1 MHGSG
6 GYGIAIDRQ
15 SAERRF
21 GAAGEQLP
29 RYLADWAVMDQLVLM
44 FVILFAA
51 IFAEPLGKRLGIA
64 SAVLMT
70 VFGCVVALVPF
81 APRINI
87 PPDLILPLVLPPLLY
102 AAARR
107 TSWRQFA
114 ENWLLIALRAVG
126 LVAATAAVVAFVFHA
141 WYPGL
146 PLAAAVALGALVAP
160 PDPVAAT
167 ALAGRL
173 GLPRRLVVVLGG
185 EGLFNDVTA
194 IVIYGVAIQAVVTG
208 RFSAPHAAA
217 EFVISAVV
225 AIAVGLVLGWA
236 GSRLT
241 NYLAEATW
249 QVALSLLL
257 PFAAYGLAEAWHGS
271 GVLAV
276 LVCAL
281 YLTDAV
287 TEFGDSD
294 YRLVGTAFW
303 DIIEMLLSGFA
314 FGLIG
319 LELGAVLDATGGDW
333 PRLLG
338 GAAAVVAVVVGLRL
352 VWLMATWAIG
362 QTWWRSSRA
371 DEPYTWRE
379 TIVTWWAGM
388 RGVATVALALA
399 IPFITDDG
407 ADFPGR
413 TEILFTAFVVVLFTL
428 LLQGTTLPFVVRLT
442 GVHADTQRE
451 RELERQLW
459 ERVIKAELARLK
471 EIAAAEQLPDD
482 VYERLRDGLRQ
493 RMARADPQAAD
504 ADAESAAA
512 RNLRLAK
519 KLRVIRADI
528 IDAGRREALNA
539 RREPGMPPDLVDRVT
554 RRLDLGTR

>member
-1 MHGSG
+1 
-6 GYGIAIDRQ
+6 
-15 SAERRF
+15 
-21 GAAGEQLP
+21 
-29 RYLADWAVMDQLVLM
+29 MDQLVLM

-51 IFAEPLGKRLGIA
+51 IFAEPLGKRLGVA

-81 APRINI
+81 APRIDI

-102 AAARR
+102 AASRR

-114 ENWLLIALRAVG
+114 ENWGLIALRAFG
-126 LVAATAAVVAFVFHA
+126 LVVATAAAVAAVFHA
-141 WYPGL
+141 WYPAL
-146 PLAAAVALGALVAP
+146 PIAAAVALGALVAP

-167 ALAGRL
+167 ALAGSL

-194 IVIYGVAIQAVVTG
+194 IVIYGVAVQAVVTG
-208 RFSAPHAAA
+208 KFSAPRAAA

-241 NYLAEATW
+241 DYLAEATW

-294 YRLVGTAFW
+294 YRLVGASFW

-319 LELGAVLDATGGDW
+319 LELGAVLDATGHDW
-333 PRLLG
+333 PKLLG
-338 GAAAVVAVVVGLRL
+338 GAGAVVAVVVGLRL
-352 VWLMATWAIG
+352 VWLLTTWAIG
-362 QTWWRSSRA
+362 RAWWPNA

-379 TIVTWWAGM
+379 TVVTWWAGM

-399 IPFITDDG
+399 IPFVTDDG
-407 ADFPGR
+407 KDFPGR

-428 LLQGTTLPFVVRLT
+428 LLQGPTLPFVVRLT
-442 GVHADTQRE
+442 GVHADTQKE

-459 ERVIKAELARLK
+459 DRVIKAELTRLK
-471 EIAAAEQLPDD
+471 EVAAEQDLPDD
-482 VYERLRDGLRQ
+482 VYERLRDGFRQ

-504 ADAESAAA
+504 ADAKAEAE
-512 RNLRLAK
+512 RNLKLAK
-519 KLRVIRADI
+519 RLRVIRDEVVE
-528 IDAGRREALNA
+528 AGRREALNA

-554 RRLDLGTR
+554 RRLDLGRR

>member
-1 MHGSG
+1 
-6 GYGIAIDRQ
+6 
-15 SAERRF
+15 
-21 GAAGEQLP
+21 
-29 RYLADWAVMDQLVLM
+29 MDQLVLM
-44 FVILFAA
+44 IVILFAA
-51 IFAEPLGKRLGIA
+51 ILAEPLAKRVGVA

-70 VFGCVVALVPF
+70 VFGCVVALLPF

-87 PPDLILPLVLPPLLY
+87 SPDLILPLVLPPLLY

-114 ENWLLIALRAVG
+114 ENWVPIALRAVG
-126 LVAATAAVVAFVFHA
+126 LVIATAVAVAAVFHA

-146 PLAAAVALGALVAP
+146 PIAAAVALGALVAP

-167 ALAGRL
+167 ALAGSL

-208 RFSAPHAAA
+208 QFSAPHAAA
-217 EFVISAVV
+217 EFVVSAVV
-225 AIAVGLVLGWA
+225 AVVVGLLLGWA
-236 GSRLT
+236 GSKLT
-241 NYLAEATW
+241 NYLGVATW

-257 PFAAYGLAEAWHGS
+257 PFAAYGIAEAWRGS

-287 TEFGDSD
+287 TEFSDPD
-294 YRLVGTAFW
+294 YRLVGDSFW
-303 DIIEMLLSGFA
+303 DITEMLLSGFA

-319 LELGAVLDATGGDW
+319 LELAAVLEATGDRW
-333 PRLLG
+333 PTLLG
-338 GAAAVVAVVVGLRL
+338 GAGAVVAMVVGLRL
-352 VWLMATWAIG
+352 VWLMTTWAISRS
-362 QTWWRSSRA
+362 WWRRVT

-399 IPFITDDG
+399 IPLLTDDG

-413 TEILFTAFVVVLFTL
+413 TEILFTAFAVVLFTL
-428 LLQGTTLPFVVRLT
+428 LLQGPTLPLVVRLT
-442 GVHADTQRE
+442 GVHADTKLE

-471 EIAAAEQLPDD
+471 AIAVEQDLPDD
-482 VYERLRDGLRQ
+482 VYERLRDGFRQ

-504 ADAESAAA
+504 ADAQSEAA
-512 RNLRLAK
+512 RNAKLAR
-519 KLRVIRADI
+519 KLRDIREDVVE
-528 IDAGRREALNA
+528 AGRREAQNA

-554 RRLDLGTR
+554 RRLDLGRR

>member
-1 MHGSG
+1 
-6 GYGIAIDRQ
+6 
-15 SAERRF
+15 
-21 GAAGEQLP
+21 
-29 RYLADWAVMDQLVLM
+29 MDQLVLM
-44 FVILFAA
+44 FVILLAA
-51 IFAEPLGKRLGIA
+51 ILAEPLAKWLNVA

-70 VFGCVVALVPF
+70 VFGCVVALIPF
-81 APRINI
+81 APQINI
-87 PPDLILPLVLPPLLY
+87 PPHLILPLVLPPLLY

-114 ENWLLIALRAVG
+114 ENWGPIALRAVG
-126 LVAATAAVVAFVFHA
+126 LVIATAAAVAAIFHA

-146 PLAAAVALGALVAP
+146 PIAAAVALGAMVAP

-167 ALAGRL
+167 AVAGSL

-217 EFVISAVV
+217 EFVVSAVV
-225 AIAVGLVLGWA
+225 AVAVGLLLGWA
-236 GSRLT
+236 GSKLT
-241 NYLAEATW
+241 SYLGVATW

-257 PFAAYGLAEAWHGS
+257 PFAAYGLAENWHGS

-281 YLTDAV
+281 YLTDAA
-287 TEFGDSD
+287 TEFSDSD
-294 YRLVGTAFW
+294 YRLVGDSFW
-303 DIIEMLLSGFA
+303 DITEMLISGFA

-319 LELGAVLDATGGDW
+319 LELGAVLEATGGRW
-333 PRLLG
+333 PTLLG
-338 GAAAVVAVVVGLRL
+338 GASAVVAVVVALRL
-352 VWLMATWAIG
+352 IWLMTTWAIG
-362 QTWWRSSRA
+362 RSWWRRADA

-399 IPFITDDG
+399 IPLVTDDG

-428 LLQGTTLPFVVRLT
+428 LLQGPTLPLVVRLT
-442 GVHADTQRE
+442 GVHADTKRE

-459 ERVIKAELARLK
+459 ERVIKAELAQLK
-471 EIAAAEQLPDD
+471 AIAAEQNMPDEL
-482 VYERLRDGLRQ
+482 YERLRDGFRQ
-493 RMARADPQAAD
+493 RMARADPEAAD
-504 ADAESAAA
+504 ADARSEAV
-512 RNLRLAK
+512 RNAKQAK
-519 KLRVIRADI
+519 KLRAIREEVVE
-528 IDAGRREALNA
+528 AGRREALNA

-554 RRLDLGTR
+554 KRLDLGRR

>member
-1 MHGSG
+1 
-6 GYGIAIDRQ
+6 
-15 SAERRF
+15 
-21 GAAGEQLP
+21 
-29 RYLADWAVMDQLVLM
+29 MDQLVLM

-51 IFAEPLGKRLGIA
+51 ILAEPLAKRVGVA

-70 VFGCVVALVPF
+70 VFGCVVALLPF

-114 ENWLLIALRAVG
+114 ENWGPIALRAVG
-126 LVAATAAVVAFVFHA
+126 LVIATAVAVAAVFHA

-146 PLAAAVALGALVAP
+146 PIAAAIALGALVAP

-167 ALAGRL
+167 ALAGSL

-194 IVIYGVAIQAVVTG
+194 IVIYGVAIQAVMTG
-208 RFSAPHAAA
+208 RFSTPSAAA
-217 EFVISAVV
+217 EFAVSAVV
-225 AIAVGLVLGWA
+225 AVIVGLLLGWA

-241 NYLAEATW
+241 NYLGEATW

-276 LVCAL
+276 VVCAL

-287 TEFGDSD
+287 TEFSDPD
-294 YRLVGTAFW
+294 YRLVGESFW

-319 LELGAVLDATGGDW
+319 LELGVVLEATGDRW
-333 PRLLG
+333 PTMLG

-352 VWLMATWAIG
+352 IWLMTTWAIG
-362 QTWWRSSRA
+362 RSWWRRVDA

-399 IPFITDDG
+399 IPLLTDDG

-413 TEILFTAFVVVLFTL
+413 TEILFTAFAVVLFTL
-428 LLQGTTLPFVVRLT
+428 LLQGPTLPFVVRLT
-442 GVHADTQRE
+442 GVHADTKLE
-451 RELERQLW
+451 RELERKLW

-471 EIAAAEQLPDD
+471 EIAVEQNLPDD
-482 VYERLRDGLRQ
+482 VYERLRDGFRQ

-504 ADAESAAA
+504 VDAQSEAA
-512 RNLRLAK
+512 RNAKLAK
-519 KLRVIRADI
+519 KLRDIREDVLE
-528 IDAGRREALNA
+528 AGRREAMNA
-539 RREPGMPPDLVDRVT
+539 RREPGMPIDLVDRVT
-554 RRLDLGTR
+554 RRLDLGRR

>member
-1 MHGSG
+1 
-6 GYGIAIDRQ
+6 
-15 SAERRF
+15 
-21 GAAGEQLP
+21 
-29 RYLADWAVMDQLVLM
+29 MDQLVLM

-51 IFAEPLGKRLGIA
+51 ILAEPLSKRIGVA

-81 APRINI
+81 APRVDIA
-87 PPDLILPLVLPPLLY
+87 PELILPLVLPPLLY

-114 ENWLLIALRAVG
+114 ENWLSIALRAFG
-126 LVAATAAVVAFVFHA
+126 LVIATAAAVGAVFHA

-146 PLAAAVALGALVAP
+146 PIAAAVALGALVAP
-160 PDPVAAT
+160 PDPVAAS
-167 ALAGRL
+167 AMAGRL

-208 RFSAPHAAA
+208 TFSAPRAAA

-225 AIAVGLVLGWA
+225 AVVVGLVLGWA

-241 NYLAEATW
+241 NLLTEATW

-257 PFAAYGLAEAWHGS
+257 PFAAYGLAEELHGS

-287 TEFGDSD
+287 TQFGDSN
-294 YRLVGTAFW
+294 YRLVGESFW

-319 LELGAVLDATGGDW
+319 LELATVLDATGHEW

-352 VWLMATWAIG
+352 AWLLATLALG
-362 QTWWRSSRA
+362 RNWRRRA
-371 DEPYTWRE
+371 DTDEPYTWQE

-399 IPFITDDG
+399 VPFTTDAG
-407 ADFPGR
+407 KDFPGR
-413 TEILFTAFVVVLFTL
+413 TEILFTAFAVVLFTL
-428 LLQGTTLPFVVRLT
+428 LLQGPTLPLVVRLT
-442 GVHADTQRE
+442 GVHADTKRE
-451 RELERQLW
+451 REVERQLW
-459 ERVIKAELARLK
+459 ERVVKAELARLK
-471 EIAAAEQLPDD
+471 EIAAAEQLPDE
-482 VYERLRDGLRQ
+482 VYERFRDTFRLRS
-493 RMARADPQAAD
+493 AKADPEAAD
-504 ADAESAAA
+504 ADAESDAK
-512 RNLRLAK
+512 RNLMLAGK
-519 KLRVIRADI
+519 IREVREEVLE
-528 IDAGRREALNA
+528 AGRREALNA
-539 RREPGMPPDLVDRVT
+539 RREPGIPPDVVDRVT
-554 RRLDLGTR
+554 RRLDLGRR